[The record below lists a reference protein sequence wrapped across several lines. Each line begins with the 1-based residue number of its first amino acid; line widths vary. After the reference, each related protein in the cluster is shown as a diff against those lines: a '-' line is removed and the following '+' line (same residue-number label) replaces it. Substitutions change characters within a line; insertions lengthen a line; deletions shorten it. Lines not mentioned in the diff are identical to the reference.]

1 MKSFPKIRYA
11 ALLWLV
17 ACWWALPVEAQ
28 RRAPKRHAVVFAV
41 ASLDEQFADLL
52 YLAQVA
58 AVPEAAL
65 FVPFLK
71 AEFAKGIDMTKP
83 IGAYMHPTEKK
94 PHEFVWFIPVTNFD
108 GLLNVFGQGR
118 QKEDVGNGVF
128 KISPVVVDGQF
139 AKVERGYAFFSN
151 NIKRLAALPMAPA
164 AELGGLD
171 KTYNFAAQFNMQK
184 LSVKDKT
191 EFVESLTEGF
201 GDAVNLLDNIHR
213 GADDLVKQFGTGI
226 LGTATRLIHETD
238 LILLGLAVDSERK
251 RVYLDFDVTGTK
263 GSQLTRQ
270 LERLREAKSKFAGFI
285 FDDALLNFNFIET
298 IPKADVE
305 LYKTTLAA
313 IRAQLSKGLLN
324 NVNNDQRAAVEELL
338 KTVFASLDKTAEG
351 GKFDAGGAVVLSP
364 KNRLTAVVG
373 VSVQDTAGLE
383 DALKKA
389 VLGLFRANEDR
400 PALKL
405 NSATHRNIRFHT
417 LTIPLPNDDLTQ
429 KLFGKQTDLVV
440 GFGNEAVY
448 LAIGEAGL
456 TTLKRAIDQSAGLV
470 NKVVPAVR
478 VQVSVGSLLKLTAMM
493 NNLPELEKLVD
504 GEIAGGHRD
513 KVSLTT
519 KSIPRG
525 MTARIQVDEGVIR
538 IIGRAARQ
546 GFPAADAGIE

>member
-1 MKSFPKIRYA
+1 MKSFPKIRYV

-17 ACWWALPVEAQ
+17 FCWWASPVEAQ
-28 RRAPKRHAVVFAV
+28 RRAPKRHAIVVAI
-41 ASLDEQFADLL
+41 ASLDEQIADLL

-58 AVPEAAL
+58 AVPEAAM
-65 FVPFLK
+65 FVTIFK

-83 IGAYMHPTEKK
+83 IGAFLHPTEKK
-94 PHEFVWFIPVTNFD
+94 PHDFVWFIPVTDFD
-108 GLLNVFGQGR
+108 GLLSVFGQAR

-128 KISPVVVDGQF
+128 KISPVFVGGQF
-139 AKVERGYAFFSN
+139 AKVERGYAYFSN
-151 NIKRLAALPMAPA
+151 NIKRLTALPMAPA

-191 EFVESLTEGF
+191 EFVESLTAGF
-201 GDAVNLLDNIHR
+201 EDAVNLLDNIHR
-213 GADDLVKQFGTGI
+213 EADDLVKQFGTGI
-226 LGTATRLIHETD
+226 LGTATRLVHETD

-251 RVYLDFDVTGTK
+251 RAYFDFDVTGTK

-270 LERLREAKSKFAGFI
+270 LERLREAKSKFAGFV
-285 FDDALLNFNFIET
+285 FDDALLNFNFVET

-305 LYKTTLAA
+305 LYKATLAT
-313 IRAQLSKGLLN
+313 IRVQLSKGLLN
-324 NVNNDQRAAVEELL
+324 NAVDNDQRGAVEDLL
-338 KTVFASLDKTAEG
+338 KTIFASLDKTAES

-364 KNRLTAVVG
+364 KNRLSAVVG

-389 VLGLFRANEDR
+389 VLGLFRAGADR

-417 LTIPLPNDDLTQ
+417 LTIPLPNDDVTQ

-456 TTLKRAIDQSAGLV
+456 ATLKRAIDQSAGLV

-478 VQVSVGSLLKLTAMM
+478 VQVSVGSLLKMTAMM
-493 NNLPELEKLVD
+493 NNLPELAKLVD

-513 KVSLTT
+513 RVSLTT

-525 MTARIQVDEGVIR
+525 
-538 IIGRAARQ
+538 
-546 GFPAADAGIE
+546 IERHESPPG